1 METKVCF
8 KCKKEKP
15 LSEFYKH
22 PRMADGYLNKCKECT
37 KKDVHKNYEKNIEN
51 QDYIEKERE
60 RGRDKYRRLYSGQK
74 KKSAHQENKQSRRD
88 LKIRGIDCEG
98 KEVHHWDY
106 NRRLDI
112 FLLSRRAHKL
122 AHNNMQFDPET
133 KKFIYKGE
141 ILQTKEQHRAAL
153 VDIFQAKGYEIESYS
168 FQEETDNQ

>member
-60 RGRDKYRRLYSGQK
+60 RGRDKYRRLYSNGRS
-74 KKSAHQENKQSRRD
+74 KSAHKENRHSRRD
-88 LKIRGIDCEG
+88 VELRGVRCEG

-106 NRRLDI
+106 NRKLDI

-122 AHNNMQFDPET
+122 ATTTCSSIPKQRSLCIREKYCKQRNSIRLLWLRF
-133 KKFIYKGE
+133 FRLKGM
-141 ILQTKEQHRAAL
+141 K
-153 VDIFQAKGYEIESYS
+153 
-168 FQEETDNQ
+168 